1 MTSPLW
7 TAEELRNATGGALA
21 ADDVQVTGVSIDTRT
36 LKAGDLFIA
45 LKGDH
50 SDGHTHIEA
59 ALAAGA
65 ACVMV
70 HDPHGCI
77 DPRLLVVDDTLKGM
91 VALGQAARHRFTG
104 KVIAVTGSVGKTTTK
119 EMLRT
124 ALSALG
130 KTHAAVASFNNHWGV
145 PLTLARLP
153 RDAAFCVSEIGMNHE
168 GEIRPLADQ
177 VRPHVAIVTT
187 VGSSHLG
194 NMGSIAAIAREK
206 ASLFGALL
214 AKGTAIIPDD
224 TPGQDIL
231 RSAAPEGRQI
241 WRSGLSRNAEIYL
254 DDLSCTA
261 AGSTFTLTMPQS
273 ADDAPLPVHLT
284 APGRHMARNA
294 AITLGAVA
302 ALNGDVTKAAKALTD
317 FVPGEGRGARRTIL
331 QGVTLLDESYNASS
345 TSMRATIETLAL
357 LPAKRHVVA
366 LGDILELG
374 IFAEDEH
381 RALADAVIAAKAIAF
396 CCGPHMRSLYDALP
410 KELQGDY
417 APDARQL
424 APLLHAYLKPGDFL
438 LVKGSNGSRMR
449 DLVSFLDH
457 A

>member
-7 TAEELRNATGGALA
+7 TSDELRHATGGTLTAELT
-21 ADDVQVTGVSIDTRT
+21 VTGISIDTRT
-36 LKAGDLFIA
+36 LQKGDLFIA
-45 LKGDH
+45 LKGDR
-50 SDGHTHIEA
+50 SDGHAHIET
-59 ALAAGA
+59 ALNAGA

-70 HDPHGCI
+70 HDRMGST
-77 DPRLLVVDDTLKGM
+77 DPRLLVVQDTLNGM
-91 VALGQAARHRFTG
+91 VALGKAARARFDG
-104 KVIAVTGSVGKTTTK
+104 KVIAITGSVGKTTTK

-124 ALSALG
+124 ALSAIG

-153 RDAAFCVSEIGMNHE
+153 RDAAFCISEIGMNHE

-214 AKGTAIIPDD
+214 PGGIAIIPDD
-224 TPGQDIL
+224 CPGQDVL
-231 RSAAPEGRQI
+231 RNAVPEDRQL
-241 WRSGLSRNAEIYL
+241 WRSGVSRHADIKLEN
-254 DDLSCTA
+254 LSCKA
-261 AGSTFTLTMPQS
+261 SGSTFLLETPQ
-273 ADDAPLPVHLT
+273 AAPLSVQLT

-294 AITLGAVA
+294 AIALGAVIAMHHDGTVA
-302 ALNGDVTKAAKALTD
+302 AQALTD

-345 TSMRATIETLAL
+345 TSMRATLETLSL
-357 LPAKRHVVA
+357 LPAKRHIVA

-381 RALADAVIAAKAIAF
+381 RTLAEAVIAAKAVAF
-396 CCGPHMRSLYDALP
+396 CCGPHMRALYDALP
-410 KELQGDY
+410 PELQGNY
-417 APDARQL
+417 ALDSRQL
-424 APLLHAYLKPGDFL
+424 APLLRAYLKPGDFL

-449 DLVSFLDH
+449 DLVTFLDH

>member
-7 TAEELRNATGGALA
+7 TSDELRDATGGTLTAELA
-21 ADDVQVTGVSIDTRT
+21 VTGISIDTRT
-36 LKAGDLFIA
+36 LQKGDLFIA
-45 LKGDH
+45 LKGDR
-50 SDGHTHIEA
+50 SDGHAHIET
-59 ALAAGA
+59 ALNAGA

-70 HDPHGCI
+70 HDRMGRT
-77 DPRLLVVDDTLKGM
+77 DPRLLVVQDTLDGM
-91 VALGQAARHRFTG
+91 VALGKAARARFDG
-104 KVIAVTGSVGKTTTK
+104 KVIAITGSVGKTTTK

-124 ALSALG
+124 ALSAIG

-153 RDAAFCVSEIGMNHE
+153 RDAAFCISEIGMNHE

-206 ASLFGALL
+206 ASLFSALL
-214 AKGTAIIPDD
+214 PGGTAIIPDD
-224 TPGQDIL
+224 CPGQDVL
-231 RSAAPEGRQI
+231 RSAVPDSSQL
-241 WRSGLSRNAEIYL
+241 WRSGVSRSADIKLENLICKA
-254 DDLSCTA
+254 S
-261 AGSTFTLTMPQS
+261 GSTFLLETPQ
-273 ADDAPLPVHLT
+273 AAPLPVQLT

-294 AITLGAVA
+294 AIALGAVTALSVERTPA
-302 ALNGDVTKAAKALTD
+302 AQALTD

-331 QGVTLLDESYNASS
+331 DGVTLLDESYNASS
-345 TSMRATIETLAL
+345 TSMRATLETLSL

-381 RALADAVIAAKAIAF
+381 RTLAEAVIAAKAIAF
-396 CCGPHMRSLYDALP
+396 CCGPHMRALYDALP
-410 KELQGDY
+410 PELQGNY
-417 APDARQL
+417 APDSRQL
-424 APLLHAYLKPGDFL
+424 APLLRAYLKPGDFL

-449 DLVSFLDH
+449 DLVTFLDH

>member
-7 TAEELRNATGGALA
+7 TSDELRHATGGTLTAELT
-21 ADDVQVTGVSIDTRT
+21 VTGISIDTRT
-36 LKAGDLFIA
+36 LQKGDLFIA
-45 LKGDH
+45 LKGDR
-50 SDGHTHIEA
+50 SDGHAHIET
-59 ALAAGA
+59 ALSAGA

-70 HDPHGCI
+70 HDRMGCT
-77 DPRLLVVDDTLKGM
+77 DPRLLVVQDTLDGM
-91 VALGQAARHRFTG
+91 VALGKAARARFNG
-104 KVIAVTGSVGKTTTK
+104 KVIAITGSVGKTTTK

-124 ALSALG
+124 ALSAIG

-153 RDAAFCVSEIGMNHE
+153 RDAAFCISEIGMNHE

-206 ASLFGALL
+206 ASLFNALL
-214 AKGTAIIPDD
+214 PNGTAIIPDD
-224 TPGQDIL
+224 CPGQDVL
-231 RSAAPEGRQI
+231 RNAVPDSSQL
-241 WRSGLSRNAEIYL
+241 WRSGVSRSAEIKL
-254 DDLSCTA
+254 VNLICKAS
-261 AGSTFTLTMPQS
+261 GSTFLLETPQ
-273 ADDAPLPVHLT
+273 AAPLPVQLT

-294 AITLGAVA
+294 AIALGAVTALSAERVPA
-302 ALNGDVTKAAKALTD
+302 AHALTD

-331 QGVTLLDESYNASS
+331 DGVTLLDESYNASS
-345 TSMRATIETLAL
+345 TSMRATLETLSL

-381 RALADAVIAAKAIAF
+381 RTLAEAVIAAKAIAF
-396 CCGPHMRSLYDALP
+396 CCGPHMRALYDALP
-410 KELQGDY
+410 PELQGNY
-417 APDARQL
+417 ALDSRQL
-424 APLLHAYLKPGDFL
+424 APLLRAYLKPGDFL

-449 DLVSFLDH
+449 DLVTFLDH